1 MTKEY
6 KIDQLL
12 NILPSYL
19 KAEVTYYLFKQAIDV
34 VKVFQDKEQ
43 RFYGEYLSKFRPLRL
58 SAKTCFVEEG
68 SLP

>member
-6 KIDQLL
+6 KIEQLL

-34 VKVFQDKEQ
+34 VKVF
-43 RFYGEYLSKFRPLRL
+43 
-58 SAKTCFVEEG
+58 
-68 SLP
+68 